1 MRIDIRRGREAF
13 IITFHS
19 KSFDSDYERS
29 KFFKEL
35 HGWKQIIPKEEKSY
49 EYRRKGVLDEV
60 PHVKIADSVF
70 MIAAEHMKRMEEFFR
85 QWEDN
90 VEFETTEIMIRN
102 QRIMK
107 KLLAE
112 EDI

>member
-1 MRIDIRRGREAF
+1 MRKVF

-19 KSFDSDYERS
+19 KAFDSGYERS

-35 HGWKQIIPKEEKSY
+35 HGWKQNVKNY

-70 MIAAEHMKRMEEFFR
+70 MVAAEHMKRMEEFFR

>member
-1 MRIDIRRGREAF
+1 MRRVF

-19 KSFDSDYERS
+19 KAFDSDYERS

-35 HGWKQIIPKEEKSY
+35 HGWKQNVKSY

-70 MIAAEHMKRMEEFFR
+70 MVAAEHMKRMEEFFKG
-85 QWEDN
+85 WEDN
-90 VEFETTEIMIRN
+90 VEFDMMEMMTRN
-102 QRIMK
+102 ERLMKRLMDENDQRHF
-107 KLLAE
+107 
-112 EDI
+112 